1 MNDKGTCDK
10 GFIWNLSKC
19 ECKCDKLCDVGEY
32 LDYKNC
38 KWRKRLI
45 DKLDEERSENIDS
58 NEMIYNSTLT
68 AIPLNDY
75 RKKCNSCIAYI
86 VLLAIFFIIS
96 ININSVL
103 FTFIGI

>member
-1 MNDKGTCDK
+1 
-10 GFIWNLSKC
+10 
-19 ECKCDKLCDVGEY
+19 
-32 LDYKNC
+32 
-38 KWRKRLI
+38 
-45 DKLDEERSENIDS
+45 
-58 NEMIYNSTLT
+58 MIYNSTLT